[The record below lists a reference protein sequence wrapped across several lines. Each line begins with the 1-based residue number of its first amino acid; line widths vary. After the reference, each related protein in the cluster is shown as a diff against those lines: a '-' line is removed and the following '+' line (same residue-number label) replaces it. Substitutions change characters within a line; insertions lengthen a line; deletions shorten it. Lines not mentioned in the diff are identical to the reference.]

1 MRASMHVMACLVVLG
16 LFTACGIDEY
26 YTNIGTGAVP
36 GQPLFKGNQED
47 KEPVECTCNCVGGG
61 GGSTSFTGK
70 SWVMDTLVLGDP
82 LVGFRDLVNDTIKTE
97 MNKGTINVLLSVE
110 DDDRETG
117 ILTLLFGAG
126 EKSESGYSFGDGAS
140 TVDATLVAASGAF
153 AFNSPVAK
161 FTVTIPMEGGDPIS
175 IPISNVILTG
185 KISPDGSK
193 IADGMLAGLLTV
205 EDAKNTHVLVGSL
218 YEILTTMENVDPDN
232 DMDGDSEMDSWVFTG
247 SFTAKGCTVT
257 AK

>member
-82 LVGFRDLVNDTIKTE
+82 LVGFRDLVNDVIKTE
-97 MNKGTINVLLSVE
+97 MEKGTLNVLLSVE

-117 ILTLLFGAG
+117 VMTLLFGAG
-126 EKSESGYSFGDGAS
+126 EKSESGYTFGDGAS
-140 TVDATLVAASGAF
+140 TVTATLAAASGAF
-153 AFNSPVAK
+153 VFDEPVAK
-161 FTVTIPMEGGDPIS
+161 FAVTIPMEGSDPVS
-175 IPISNVILTG
+175 IPITNIILKGT
-185 KISPDGSK
+185 ISPDGGK
-193 IADGMLAGLLTV
+193 ISGGTLEGLLTV
-205 EDAKNTHVLVGSL
+205 EDAKDTYVLIDTL
-218 YEILTTMENVDPDN
+218 YNILTNFEEVEPNN

>member
-36 GQPLFKGNQED
+36 GQPLFKGNQKD

-82 LVGFRDLVNDTIKTE
+82 LVDLKDMVNDVIKTE
-97 MNKGTINVLLSVE
+97 MGKGTLNVLLSVE

-126 EKSESGYSFGDGAS
+126 EKSESDYSFGDGAS

-161 FTVTIPMEGGDPIS
+161 FAVTIPMEEGDPIS
-175 IPISNVILTG
+175 IPITNVVLKGT
-185 KISPDGSK
+185 ISPDGGK
-193 IADGMLAGLLTV
+193 ISGGTLEGLLTV
-205 EDAKNTHVLVGSL
+205 EDAKNTTVLFDSL
-218 YEILTTMENVDPDN
+218 YNILRNLEHVEPDN
-232 DMDGDSEMDSWVFTG
+232 DMDGDSEMDSWVFSGT
-247 SFTAKGCTVT
+247 FTAKGCTVT